1 MVVVEGAK
9 ARRTTPTTK
18 DAQRA
23 AIGQLS
29 SSDARKGSMTCISIL
44 DTVLSWGTVRRK
56 KEAKEDE
63 MLSGKR
69 RYDGGPCSKGSG
81 GLRDGESKRGATRRS
96 RRVSLCSGAE
106 QGFGMVRLRG
116 GRWR

>member
-81 GLRDGESKRGATRRS
+81 GLRDGESKGARHDD
-96 RRVSLCSGAE
+96 
-106 QGFGMVRLRG
+106 RG
-116 GRWR
+116 GYRCAQELSKGLVGSG